1 MADYLAYS
9 HRQVQKMMPMADW
22 SALSAD
28 QHESLAAF
36 RVRFSEYQEH
46 LGKTMRAI
54 AIEEE
59 AVTEPFGA
67 VLALMEKLG
76 VLDSVEHWKLIRD
89 LRSVYR
95 RAAPDARTGPG
106 ACGFDEPGVRA
117 RPGWPDFHAPGDFGG
132 GQREQA
138 GRHQRSH
145 LLPGVGERRE
155 GPVGQRFAGNHMANH
170 VGFGAHRCRAFP

>member
-1 MADYLAYS
+1 MSAHLDLIRKRLEHLARMADYLAYS
-9 HRQVQKMMPMADW
+9 HRQVQKMMPIVDW

-89 LRSVYR
+89 LRNAVNHEYEDNPERLAEFFSLLVRETPTLNAYHQR
-95 RAAPDARTGPG
+95 LVVFCQENYQARTGAAGDPG
-106 ACGFDEPGVRA
+106 ID
-117 RPGWPDFHAPGDFGG
+117 
-132 GQREQA
+132 
-138 GRHQRSH
+138 
-145 LLPGVGERRE
+145 
-155 GPVGQRFAGNHMANH
+155 H
-170 VGFGAHRCRAFP
+170 VAH